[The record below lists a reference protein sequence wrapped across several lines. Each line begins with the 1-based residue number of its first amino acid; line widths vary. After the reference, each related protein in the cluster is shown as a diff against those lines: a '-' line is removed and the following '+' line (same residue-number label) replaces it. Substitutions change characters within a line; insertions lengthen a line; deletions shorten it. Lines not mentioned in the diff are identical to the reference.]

1 MMRRRVLIFLVALAL
16 SMPAPAS
23 ANWLTK
29 ALDHAGDAGK
39 GATRGLHGLD
49 PDLGHAL
56 SQIKALPDRPGI
68 HALAAEAGHEGHWR
82 FVNAKGESFTAA
94 TPDEFARMRDS
105 LLPGT
110 SGKLA
115 LYLTPDS
122 IFKGS
127 STLKD
132 LPLDAGLFL
141 AIRRG
146 AYRLTREPGSGI
158 DTYFAEIKTNLRA
171 RLDSE
176 DLLDETL
183 FQLAQPLK
191 PASLRILALE
201 TGSADAL
208 AAIPRFDPQTRMAL
222 VDKIDPARLATSFA
236 RVRGQTV
243 ILTGRIEDGALKFI
257 DAGRGSGTLPLDQV
271 RSAARTADVNL
282 VIVKADTPRQ
292 PGGKNWLWQT
302 STIPGLDTA
311 VKQQTVGDF
320 LSSIAPQS
328 GSLTVITRRDGYGRA
343 ILDAT
348 PPDGAAAPISDTVT
362 GWLDSLAGEALGRIA
377 IAGIEADMRDES
389 RQRELDAR
397 LIPGIPAALQWSYL
411 IALGLSLFGLGTANA
426 WWNRIWPP
434 EDRAEYGSFA
444 GYALARAVRMI
455 LFVLIFLPVAGL
467 PLFIRYLALQAWAI
481 LTAPLRALRWLRNR
495 LVPRTT

>member
-1 MMRRRVLIFLVALAL
+1 MMRRRLFMCCLALAL
-16 SMPAPAS
+16 SLPAPAS

-56 SQIKALPDRPGI
+56 THIKALPERPGV

-82 FVNAKGESFTAA
+82 FVNSKGESFTAA

-105 LLPGT
+105 LIPGA

-122 IFKGS
+122 IFQGRAAI
-127 STLKD
+127 KD
-132 LPLDAGLFL
+132 LPDGTDLFI
-141 AIRRG
+141 ATRRG
-146 AYRLTREPGSGI
+146 AYRILRESRA
-158 DTYFAEIKTNLRA
+158 DAEIYLAELKPNLHA

-191 PASLRILALE
+191 PSSLRILALE
-201 TGSADAL
+201 TGTADAL
-208 AAIPRFDPQTRMAL
+208 AAVPRFDPQTRMAL

-236 RVRGQTV
+236 RVRGQTI

-257 DAGRGSGTLPLDQV
+257 DAGGGSSSLPLDHV
-271 RSAARTADVNL
+271 RSAARSADVNL

-302 STIPGLDTA
+302 ATIPGLDAA

-320 LSSIAPQS
+320 LSSIAPQPS
-328 GSLTVITRRDGYGRA
+328 PLTITTRRDGYGRA
-343 ILDAT
+343 ILEAT
-348 PPDGAAAPISDTVT
+348 PPDGTAAPLTDTVT
-362 GWLDSLAGEALGRIA
+362 GWLDTLTGEALGHIA
-377 IAGIEADMRDES
+377 TAGIEADVRDED
-389 RQRELDAR
+389 RERELNLR
-397 LIPGIPAALQWSYL
+397 IVPGIPSSIQWGYLFALLLSFS
-411 IALGLSLFGLGTANA
+411 GLSTANA
-426 WWNRIWPP
+426 WWARIWPP
-434 EDRAEYGSFA
+434 EVRAEYGSLA
-444 GYALARAVRMI
+444 GYVLARAVRMI
-455 LFVLIFLPVAGL
+455 LFVVIFLPLAGL
-467 PLFIRYLALQAWAI
+467 PLFLRYLALQAWAI
-481 LTAPLRALRWLRNR
+481 ITAPVRALRWLRNR
-495 LVPRTT
+495 LVPRLS

>member
-16 SMPAPAS
+16 TMPAPAS

-141 AIRRG
+141 ATRRG

-208 AAIPRFDPQTRMAL
+208 AAVPRFDPQTRMAL

-257 DAGRGSGTLPLDQV
+257 DAGGGSGTLPLDQV
-271 RSAARTADVNL
+271 RSAARAADVNL
-282 VIVKADTPRQ
+282 VIVKADIPRQ

-302 STIPGLDTA
+302 ATIPGLDTA

-320 LSSIAPQS
+320 LSSIAPQTS
-328 GSLTVITRRDGYGRA
+328 PLTITTRRDGYGRA
-343 ILDAT
+343 VLEAT
-348 PPDGAAAPISDTVT
+348 PPDGAAAPLTDTVT

-377 IAGIEADMRDES
+377 IAGIEADVRDES

-397 LIPGIPAALQWSYL
+397 LIPGIPAGIQWSYL

-426 WWNRIWPP
+426 WWSRIWPP
-434 EDRAEYGSFA
+434 EVRAEYGSFA

-467 PLFIRYLALQAWAI
+467 PLFVRYLALQAWAI

>member
-1 MMRRRVLIFLVALAL
+1 MKRARLPILLLALAL
-16 SMPAPAS
+16 PATAPVS

-29 ALDHAGDAGK
+29 ALDHASDAGK
-39 GATRGLHGLD
+39 GASRGLHGIEA
-49 PDLGHAL
+49 DLGHAL
-56 SQIKALPDRPGI
+56 SHIKTLPERPGV

-94 TPDEFARMRDS
+94 TADEFARMRDS
-105 LLPGT
+105 LLPGA

-115 LYLTPDS
+115 LYVTPDT

-127 STLKD
+127 SALKD
-132 LPLDAGLFL
+132 LTPDADLFI
-141 AIRRG
+141 ATRG
-146 AYRLTREPGSGI
+146 SAYRLTREPGSGI
-158 DTYFAEIKTNLRA
+158 DTYFAELKPNLRA

-208 AAIPRFDPQTRMAL
+208 AAVPRFDSQTRMAL
-222 VDKIDPARLATSFA
+222 VDKIDPARLATSLT

-257 DAGRGSGTLPLDQV
+257 DAGGGSGTLPLDQV
-271 RSAARTADVNL
+271 RSAARAADVNL
-282 VIVKADTPRQ
+282 VIVKAATPRQ

-302 STIPGLDTA
+302 ATIPGLDTA

-328 GSLTVITRRDGYGRA
+328 SPLTITTRRDGFGRA
-343 ILDAT
+343 VLEAT
-348 PPDGAAAPISDTVT
+348 PPNGAAAPITDTVT
-362 GWLDSLAGEALGRIA
+362 GWLDSLAGKALGRIA
-377 IAGIEADMRDES
+377 IAGIEADVRDEDS
-389 RQRELDAR
+389 QRELNRR
-397 LIPGIPAALQWSYL
+397 LIPGFPSGIQWSYL
-411 IALGLSLFGLGTANA
+411 IALFLSFFGLATATA
-426 WWNRIWPP
+426 WWARIWPP
-434 EDRAEYGSFA
+434 EVRAEYGSFA

-467 PLFIRYLALQAWAI
+467 PLFVRYLAVQAWAI

-495 LVPRTT
+495 LVPRPA

>member
-1 MMRRRVLIFLVALAL
+1 MMRRRLAILLVALAL
-16 SMPAPAS
+16 SLPAPAS

-29 ALDHAGDAGK
+29 ALDHAGDAGR

-56 SQIKALPDRPGI
+56 SHIKALPERPGV

-82 FVNAKGESFTAA
+82 FVNPKGESFTAA

-105 LLPGT
+105 LLPGS

-122 IFKGS
+122 IFKGT

-132 LPLDAGLFL
+132 LPLDADLFI
-141 AIRRG
+141 ATRRG
-146 AYRLTREPGSGI
+146 AYRLTRDPGS
-158 DTYFAEIKTNLRA
+158 DAFYASIKPNLRA
-171 RLDSE
+171 RLDTE

-243 ILTGRIEDGALKFI
+243 ILTGRIEDGALKFL
-257 DAGRGSGTLPLDQV
+257 DAGGGSGSLGLDQV
-271 RSAARTADVNL
+271 RAAARSADVNL

-302 STIPGLDTA
+302 ATIPRLDTA

-320 LSSIAPQS
+320 LSSIAPQTTQ
-328 GSLTVITRRDGYGRA
+328 LTITTRRDGYGRA
-343 ILDAT
+343 VLEAT
-348 PPDGAAAPISDTVT
+348 PRDGAAAPITDTVT
-362 GWLDSLAGEALGRIA
+362 GWIDSLAGEALGRIA
-377 IAGIEADMRDES
+377 IAGIEADVRDED
-389 RQRELDAR
+389 RQRELNR
-397 LIPGIPAALQWSYL
+397 RFIPGIPSGFQWGYV
-411 IALGLSLFGLGTANA
+411 IALTLSFFGLGTANR
-426 WWNRIWPP
+426 WWSRIWPH

-455 LFVLIFLPVAGL
+455 LFVLVFLPVVGL
-467 PLFIRYLALQAWAI
+467 PLFLRYLALQAWAI
-481 LTAPLRALRWLRNR
+481 LTAPVRALRWLRNR

>member
-1 MMRRRVLIFLVALAL
+1 MMLRRLAICCLALAL

-29 ALDHAGDAGK
+29 TLDHAGDAGK
-39 GATRGLHGLD
+39 GATRGLHGVD

-56 SQIKALPDRPGI
+56 SHIKALPERPGI

-82 FVNAKGESFTAA
+82 FINAKGESFTAA

-105 LLPGT
+105 LLPG
-110 SGKLA
+110 SFGKVA

-122 IFKGS
+122 IFKGT
-127 STLKD
+127 STLQD
-132 LPLDAGLFL
+132 FPLDADLFI
-141 AIRRG
+141 ATRRG
-146 AYRLTREPGSGI
+146 AYRLTREPGSAI
-158 DTYFAEIKTNLRA
+158 DTYFAEIKPNLRA

-191 PASLRILALE
+191 PSSLRILALE

-243 ILTGRIEDGALKFI
+243 ILTGRIKDGALKFI
-257 DAGRGSGTLPLDQV
+257 DGGGGSGTLPLDQV
-271 RSAARTADVNL
+271 RSAARAADVNL
-282 VIVKADTPRQ
+282 VIVKAETPRQ

-320 LSSIAPQS
+320 LSSIAPQTS
-328 GSLTVITRRDGYGRA
+328 PLTITTRRDGYGRA
-343 ILDAT
+343 ILEAT
-348 PPDGAAAPISDTVT
+348 PPNGATAPITDTVT

-377 IAGIEADMRDES
+377 IAGIEADVRDEYH
-389 RQRELDAR
+389 QRELDAR
-397 LIPGIPAALQWSYL
+397 LIPGIPAGIQWSYL

-426 WWNRIWPP
+426 WWSRIWPP
-434 EDRAEYGSFA
+434 EVRAEYGSFA

-467 PLFIRYLALQAWAI
+467 PLFVRYLALQAWAI

>member
-1 MMRRRVLIFLVALAL
+1 MMRRHLLMLGVVLAL
-16 SMPAPAS
+16 LAPAPAS

-56 SQIKALPDRPGI
+56 SHIKALPERPGV

-94 TPDEFARMRDS
+94 APDEFARMRDS
-105 LLPGT
+105 LLPGST
-110 SGKLA
+110 RKLA

-132 LPLDAGLFL
+132 LPIDAELFI
-141 AIRRG
+141 ATRRA
-146 AYRLTREPGSGI
+146 AYSLQRQSGTGTLT
-158 DTYFAEIKTNLRA
+158 AEIKPNLRA

-208 AAIPRFDPQTRMAL
+208 AAVPRFDPQTRMAL

-257 DAGRGSGTLPLDQV
+257 DAGGGSGTLPLDQV
-271 RSAARTADVNL
+271 RAAARTADVNL
-282 VIVKADTPRQ
+282 VIVKAKTPRQ

-302 STIPGLDTA
+302 ATIPGLDTA

-328 GSLTVITRRDGYGRA
+328 GPLTITTRRDGYGRA
-343 ILDAT
+343 ILEAT
-348 PPDGAAAPISDTVT
+348 PPDGASAPLTDAVT

-377 IAGIEADMRDES
+377 MSGIEADVRDED

-397 LIPGIPAALQWSYL
+397 LIPGIPAGIQWSYL

-426 WWNRIWPP
+426 WWTRIWPP
-434 EDRAEYGSFA
+434 EDRAEYGSIA
-444 GYALARAVRMI
+444 GYALARAVRML
-455 LFVLIFLPVAGL
+455 LFVLLFLPIVGL

-481 LTAPLRALRWLRNR
+481 LTAPVRALRWLRNR